1 MALALRQKTPTAA
14 IIVKLSR
21 YSFVVTPIYISSS
34 QKTGRHIRVLWTT
47 LFALLLCT
55 PLFAIERD
63 RRIDQLYHTSWT
75 PENGAPESIRSMA
88 QTSDGFLW
96 LGAPKGL
103 FRFDGE
109 RFERYQPLS
118 GPDFP
123 RTNILSLLATPD
135 GGLWISFDRTIGFLK
150 DGRVTY
156 YGPEDGF
163 PKGRT
168 KQFVRDR
175 RGMIWAVRTDGLA
188 RFNGS
193 RWNQIASDWNVNGD
207 CYSAYA
213 DSSGTLWVS
222 TERGVIFLREGETRF
237 REASDPHTVGGSMAQ
252 ARNGEM
258 WIAQTER
265 SVHAVP
271 VLWQTAGKQRHSEIR
286 VGSDAILIDNQG
298 SLWITTLGDG
308 LRRVTF
314 PEHLNGPDISEFGTE
329 IEAFTHAQGRTN
341 DYVRCILQD
350 FEGNIWVGTSEGLD
364 RFRQGAFTPVAL
376 PSGTIGLSLV
386 ARDSGEV
393 WVAAI
398 NRDPMRIV
406 DGKFNTEGLPK
417 HLVFCIFQD
426 RQATIWMGSHRKLFR
441 FRHGRVG
448 KQPEEVATPG
458 TSPVAI
464 AEDLS
469 QRLWVNVA
477 DQGLMRVED
486 GKWQSLE
493 SMGGPKLVSS
503 NASVATDGTIWFGSA
518 NSTIVRID
526 GDTIHV
532 FTAKDG
538 IRAGDVKSIQRRG
551 SDVWVGGTRGLDYF
565 DGKRFKP
572 VIAAEGTSFEVIE
585 GMVATADN
593 GLWFSEDRG
602 IIHIPQN
609 EVEQFKKDPEH
620 LVSYQLFDVLDGLPA
635 TAQRGVLVTP
645 SVIEGTDGRIWFA
658 LNQGLAWID
667 PHHIPRNAIPP
678 TVSIQSV
685 AAAGLVSRLPP
696 SKLPAH
702 TTTLQIAYTAPNLS
716 IPERVRFRYKL
727 DGQEKNWNDA
737 GRRREAF
744 YTNLGPGHYSF
755 HVIACND
762 DGVWNETGTTW
773 NFFIDPAWYQTLWFK
788 MLLGLIAIGLAW
800 MLYTLRLRQATAQI
814 QARLGERLEER
825 ERIARELHDTLI
837 QSVDGLMLRIQTAL
851 SEADPKRSR
860 LMIEKALDSADEVML
875 EGRQRVHALRA
886 EATTVNELSEAL
898 AFYGR
903 DLAEDHPVEFSVAL
917 VGSPKSI
924 GAFVRDEAYRI
935 GREALGN
942 AFQHAGATKVEVEVT
957 YDHPMVHMRVRD
969 NGRGIDEHTLNGG
982 RPGHWGLRGMRER
995 ANVIG
1000 GKLVIWSRAGVGTEI
1015 DLEIPADVAY
1025 KKVFPGLSPHWM
1037 KRLMR

>member
-1 MALALRQKTPTAA
+1 
-14 IIVKLSR
+14 
-21 YSFVVTPIYISSS
+21 
-34 QKTGRHIRVLWTT
+34 
-47 LFALLLCT
+47 
-55 PLFAIERD
+55 
-63 RRIDQLYHTSWT
+63 
-75 PENGAPESIRSMA
+75 
-88 QTSDGFLW
+88 
-96 LGAPKGL
+96 
-103 FRFDGE
+103 
-109 RFERYQPLS
+109 
-118 GPDFP
+118 
-123 RTNILSLLATPD
+123 
-135 GGLWISFDRTIGFLK
+135 
-150 DGRVTY
+150 
-156 YGPEDGF
+156 
-163 PKGRT
+163 
-168 KQFVRDR
+168 
-175 RGMIWAVRTDGLA
+175 MIWAVRTDGLA

-222 TERGVIFLREGETRF
+222 TERGVIFLREGETKF

-329 IEAFTHAQGRTN
+329 IEAFTHAQGLTN

-398 NRDPMRIV
+398 NRGPMRIV

-426 RQATIWMGSHRKLFR
+426 RQATIWMGSHRKLFC

-503 NASVATDGTIWFGSA
+503 NASEAADGTIWFGSA
-518 NSTIVRID
+518 NSTIVKID

-532 FTAKDG
+532 FTSKDG

-667 PHHIPRNAIPP
+667 PHHISRNAIPP

-837 QSVDGLMLRIQTAL
+837 QSVDGLTLRIQTAL

-957 YDHPMVHMRVRD
+957 YDHAMVHMRVRD

-1025 KKVFPGLSPHWM
+1025 KKVFPGLSPRWM